1 MPKSI
6 SILIQMN
13 QSKIE
18 MTSEKETISLLEK
31 FHSDDKDEIYLSL
44 EDSIKKYDHDN
55 LLFLDKAQNK
65 EYDKIKEK
73 LNISYSITAKELQ
86 KKYSKEIIDAIKLIN
101 KTNIPAELPKLPFGK
116 QLSDME
122 FLELLN
128 KCISYACYHSNKEK
142 LENIKRRLLSKTK
155 ILENIF
161 NRKQILKDLL
171 ENCLL
176 TILTT
181 DNEADQDDNFNILS
195 KARNSTITP
204 FIKLSFNY
212 NNKSNIL
219 DKRELIDI
227 FCSNVYIQYYYKSL
241 DEFIPDF
248 KNIIKNEDCLKTYI
262 NNYFQKYDIY
272 FCQLSYYILSIT
284 IHTGNVYL
292 KSDYLEEYY
301 NEEDEDS
308 QVVIRE
314 KIILNLGHE
323 LMHALMREINPEMG
337 DNFFI

>member
-1 MPKSI
+1 
-6 SILIQMN
+6 MN

-18 MTSEKETISLLEK
+18 MTSEKETISLIEK
-31 FHSDDKDEIYLSL
+31 FHSDDKDEIDKVYLSL

-86 KKYSKEIIDAIKLIN
+86 NKYSKEIIDAIKLMN
-101 KTNIPAELPKLPFGK
+101 KTKTPSELPKLPFGK

-142 LENIKRRLLSKTK
+142 LEYIKSRLLSKTK

-195 KARNSTITP
+195 KARNST
-204 FIKLSFNY
+204 
-212 NNKSNIL
+212 SN
-219 DKRELIDI
+219 R
-227 FCSNVYIQYYYKSL
+227 
-241 DEFIPDF
+241 
-248 KNIIKNEDCLKTYI
+248 
-262 NNYFQKYDIY
+262 
-272 FCQLSYYILSIT
+272 
-284 IHTGNVYL
+284 
-292 KSDYLEEYY
+292 
-301 NEEDEDS
+301 
-308 QVVIRE
+308 
-314 KIILNLGHE
+314 
-323 LMHALMREINPEMG
+323 
-337 DNFFI
+337 